1 VIFQHQ
7 IKRDLEI
14 GLKIAKKGAIKMTG
28 TIQNRDSF
36 LNQIASQLGRP
47 RISTKVERPTWKFR
61 PQDEVLKDAT
71 QDELLEVLTEQ
82 CKKIHTTLYQTEL
95 KDLPSTLNEVV
106 TNYGGGPVVTW
117 KDERFSKWGL
127 DSLLKTQWPSQDYDV
142 YEWDHTKGSENI
154 TKAEKA
160 NVGITI
166 SEITLAESGTVVLFS
181 DQNKGRTVSFLPATY
196 IALIP
201 KSTLVPRMTQA
212 AQKMREIHEKTG
224 HVASCINFITGP
236 SNSADIELNLVVGV
250 HGPVKAS
257 YIVINDL

>member
-1 VIFQHQ
+1 
-7 IKRDLEI
+7 
-14 GLKIAKKGAIKMTG
+14 MTG

-47 RISTKVERPTWKFR
+47 RISKPVQRPNWKFR
-61 PQDEVLKDAT
+61 PQDEVLKGAT
-71 QDELLEVLTEQ
+71 QDELLDVLTEQ
-82 CKKIHTTLYQTEL
+82 CKRIHTSIYKTNLKEL
-95 KDLPSTLNEVV
+95 PATLNEVV

-127 DSLLKTQWPSQDYDV
+127 DSLMKSDWDSQQIEV
-142 YEWDHTKGSENI
+142 YEWDHTKGLENI
-154 TKAEKA
+154 TKAENA
-160 NVGITI
+160 NVAITI

-181 DQNKGRTVSFLPATY
+181 DENKGRTVSFLPATY

-212 AQKMREIHEKTG
+212 AQKMREIHQQTG

-257 YIVINDL
+257 YIVIDDL

>member
-1 VIFQHQ
+1 MIV
-7 IKRDLEI
+7 
-14 GLKIAKKGAIKMTG
+14 TG
-28 TIQNRDSF
+28 TIQNRETF

-47 RISTKVERPTWKFR
+47 RITKPVERPNWKFR
-61 PQDEVLKDAT
+61 PQAEVLKDAT
-71 QDELLEVLTEQ
+71 QDELLEVLKEQ
-82 CKKIHTTLYQTEL
+82 CKRIHTMIYTTEL
-95 KDLPSTLNEVV
+95 KELSSTLNDVV
-106 TNYGGGPVVTW
+106 ANYGGGPIVTW

-127 DSLLKTQWPSQDYDV
+127 DSLIKSEWPSQDIDV
-142 YEWDHTKGSENI
+142 YEWDYARGAENI
-154 TKAEKA
+154 TKAENA

-166 SEITLAESGTVVLFS
+166 SEVTLAESGTVVLFS
-181 DQNKGRTVSFLPATY
+181 DENKGRTVSFLPATY

-212 AQKMREIHEKTG
+212 AQKMREIHQKTG